1 MKCSRRYCSESS
13 RRVCSRSCLKP
24 GVPSLA
30 KSSSA
35 TQRSIRHNIIAGMTV
50 FVILAGAV
58 GGWAGTTALSGAL
71 IAPGQVVVDSNV
83 KKVQHPTGG
92 VVGELRVRDG
102 DRVKIGEI
110 VMRLEQ
116 TVTHSNLAIIT
127 KGLDEL
133 AARKARLVA
142 ERDRADVLFP
152 DQLTSRANEPE
163 ISQIVQSERK
173 LFELRQTSRS
183 GQKSQ
188 LRNQAEQ
195 LNEEIVGLTAQ
206 QKAKKRQ
213 VELINRELE
222 GVRDLYKKSLV
233 P

>member
-35 TQRSIRHNIIAGMTV
+35 TQRSIRHKIIAGMTV

-71 IAPGQVVVDSNV
+71 IAQGQVVVDSNV

-92 VVGELRVRDG
+92 VVGDLRVRDG
-102 DRVKIGEI
+102 DRVKEGDILL
-110 VMRLEQ
+110 RLDE
-116 TVTHSNLAIIT
+116 TVTRSNLAIVT

-133 AARKARLVA
+133 YARRARLES
-142 ERDRADVLFP
+142 ERDGVTAIKFP
-152 DQLTSRANEPE
+152 PDLLER
-163 ISQIVQSERK
+163 QSDPGVAAILDGERK
-173 LFELRQTSRS
+173 LFELRSSARS
-183 GQKSQ
+183 GQKAQ
-188 LRNQAEQ
+188 FRERVAQ
-195 LNEEIVGLTAQ
+195 LNEEIRGLKSQ
-206 QKAKKRQ
+206 RESKEKEIK
-213 VELINRELE
+213 LIGR
-222 GVRDLYKKSLV
+222 
-233 P
+233 